1 MDMMRV
7 SLTIAQENM
16 LNIAIAKELSAICDE
31 QMAAQEP
38 AAARRRI
45 EITPPPRHA
54 APLQSSDDEED
65 WELPLQTQGS
75 TDLLPSTFDPLA
87 TPCLWRLVAAGATVL
102 LQCATSAVRRL
113 LRPPQP
119 LHSQPAASH
128 PQVSICKSL
137 LRPQV

>member
-65 WELPLQTQGS
+65 WGLLSHTQGS
-75 TDLLPSTFDPLA
+75 PDLLP
-87 TPCLWRLVAAGATVL
+87 AAL
-102 LQCATSAVRRL
+102 SP
-113 LRPPQP
+113 RPAFGG
-119 LHSQPAASH
+119 L
-128 PQVSICKSL
+128 
-137 LRPQV
+137 